1 MAPKQQAALPSL
13 PAAAPPPAAPAAP
26 APRQPRG
33 LTAARFYRAVAAA
46 VDDDKKVTLTQ
57 VRAVLLAIKKIVIQ
71 EFAQE
76 ARQVTVPHVCRFSIR
91 RLPARSASTKIA
103 FGRQVELKE
112 KGARKTLKSTPAKT
126 VKDDFFALATAP

>member
-1 MAPKQQAALPSL
+1 MCVLSDAFLYIH
-13 PAAAPPPAAPAAP
+13 
-26 APRQPRG
+26 G
-33 LTAARFYRAVAAA
+33 VVA
-46 VDDDKKVTLTQ
+46 DKKVTLTQ

-76 ARQVTVPHVCRFSIR
+76 ARQVTVPHVCRFTIR